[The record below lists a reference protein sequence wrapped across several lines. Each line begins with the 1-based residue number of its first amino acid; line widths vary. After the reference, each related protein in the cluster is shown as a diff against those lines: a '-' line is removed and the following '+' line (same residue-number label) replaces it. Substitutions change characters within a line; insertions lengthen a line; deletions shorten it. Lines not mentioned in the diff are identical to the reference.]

1 MAVKRLYQPQG
12 NIPQDQRTN
21 TMAAESSYPIVIEG
35 LTKTF
40 NGFTAVNSLSLKV
53 KRNSFVGFLGPNG
66 AGKTTTIKILTN
78 LLDATAGSAFLNGI
92 DITKDPKEALSCV
105 GAVVETPEFYPYLT
119 PNESMEYLGRLR
131 GMSIPE
137 IRTRTNELMELVKME
152 EWADKRIGSFSK
164 GMKQRCAIAQA
175 LLHEPSIIVLDEP
188 TSGLDP
194 RGRVEVKREDYT
206 IFMSSHLLNEV
217 QETCDEVALINQG
230 TLLAHDTVEAL
241 TAKADVRKIEV
252 RTLRPIEEASIKTIS
267 HLQGVEVVAPVN
279 RNTML
284 IDLKGGDEQQARLL
298 HNLDELGLDP
308 LSFNQ
313 TGNQLEDLYLSM
325 IKESR

>member
-1 MAVKRLYQPQG
+1 M
-12 NIPQDQRTN
+12 T
-21 TMAAESSYPIVIEG
+21 AESSYPIVIEG

-92 DITKDPKEALSCV
+92 DITKDPKGALSCV

-137 IRTRTNELMELVKME
+137 IRTRTKELMELVKME
-152 EWADKRIGSFSK
+152 EWVDKRIGSFSK

-194 RGRVEVKREDYT
+194 RGRVEVKELLQELKREDYT

-241 TAKADVRKIEV
+241 AAKADVRKIEV
-252 RTLRPIEEASIKTIS
+252 RTLRPIEETSIRTIS

-279 RNTML
+279 RNTVL
-284 IDLKGGDEQQARLL
+284 IDLKGDDELQARLL
-298 HNLDELGLDP
+298 HNLDELGLDL

-313 TGNQLEDLYLSM
+313 TGNQLEMLYLSM